1 MIVWIDSTL
10 DRFGLIGGMIAIK
23 NITKGDVLSVSYGY
37 RTDSNKDPTRRAPRW
52 YLRLYEEELKDHH
65 EDKSLSEE
73 QLQSLLSNR

>member
-1 MIVWIDSTL
+1 MGHVCCQ
-10 DRFGLIGGMIAIK
+10 FGLIGGMIATSK

-37 RTDSNKDPTRRAPRW
+37 STDSNNYPTRIAPRW
-52 YLRLYEEELKDHH
+52 YLRLYEEEFKDHN